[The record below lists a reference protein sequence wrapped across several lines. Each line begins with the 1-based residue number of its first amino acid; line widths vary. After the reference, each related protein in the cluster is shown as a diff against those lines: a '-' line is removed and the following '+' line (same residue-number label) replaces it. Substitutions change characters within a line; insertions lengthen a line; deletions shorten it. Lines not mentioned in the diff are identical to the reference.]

1 MIDSFK
7 TKRHQLPLRIF
18 LWIWQLP
25 QNILGIIVLLSGSYV
40 RKTLEGKSGEKIVY
54 FFNPDRRGS
63 ITLGEYRFLDTNR
76 ISTVRHEYGH
86 TRQSRMLG
94 PLYLIFIGL
103 NSLMHAWLH
112 DCEADGK
119 EYGHF
124 WTERWA
130 DKLGGQ

>member
-1 MIDSFK
+1 MINSSK
-7 TKRHQLPLRIF
+7 MKRLSSLLRVF
-18 LWIWQLP
+18 LWTWQLP
-25 QNILGIIVLLSGSYV
+25 QNLLGLLFLLSGDYC
-40 RKTLEGKSGEKIVY
+40 RKSKGEIAY

-63 ITLGEYRFLDTNR
+63 ITLGEFRFLNTDKIT
-76 ISTVRHEYGH
+76 TVRHEYGH

-112 DCEADGK
+112 DCKAHGL
-119 EYGHF
+119 EYEHS

>member
-1 MIDSFK
+1 MISLDK
-7 TKRHQLPLRIF
+7 MKRWSRLLRVF
-18 LWIWQLP
+18 SWMWQLP
-25 QNILGIIVLLSGSYV
+25 QNILGILCLLLGGYSK
-40 RKTLEGKSGEKIVY
+40 RTLDDYRDGRIVY

-63 ITLGEYRFLDTNR
+63 ITLGEFRFLNTNK
-76 ISTVRHEYGH
+76 IATVRHEYGH

-112 DCEADGK
+112 DCKAHGQ

-130 DKLGGQ
+130 DRLGGQ